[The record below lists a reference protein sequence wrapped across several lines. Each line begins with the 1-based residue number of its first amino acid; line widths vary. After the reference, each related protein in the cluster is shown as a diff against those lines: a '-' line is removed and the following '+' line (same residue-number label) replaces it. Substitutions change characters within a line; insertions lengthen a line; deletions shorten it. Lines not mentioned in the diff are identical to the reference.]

1 MVNIFGQMKNL
12 LEELKQTY
20 RKPNLFTKKLISD
33 SLSQPLKVEPGNK
46 NKWKEISLVWLEK
59 ASRTAFQTGS
69 LLHPHTLLL

>member
-33 SLSQPLKVEPGNK
+33 SLRQPLKVEPGNK
-46 NKWKEISLVWLEK
+46 NKWKENFAGL
-59 ASRTAFQTGS
+59 A
-69 LLHPHTLLL
+69 